1 MSSTT
6 IPLSTR
12 PTSTTKPIAIPSSKS
27 HSQAQTKLRS
37 VPSLDSGYF
46 ENNSPPPSPP
56 PTAEERLS
64 VPMLA
69 DEAIRLLRKQDAK
82 MMSLGDFI
90 AELREDYDLRTVVVD
105 EVLEFMTANGWV
117 QLWKRKGKEETWI
130 SIA

>member
-6 IPLSTR
+6 ITLSTR

-69 DEAIRLLRKQDAK
+69 DEAIGLLEKQDAK
-82 MMSLGDFI
+82 VGFFPLSCWGAARLSRPHLES
-90 AELREDYDLRTVVVD
+90 AYRTPGSAQVACRVSSH
-105 EVLEFMTANGWV
+105 LMA
-117 QLWKRKGKEETWI
+117 
-130 SIA
+130 